1 MAFLGTLA
9 STTYTLLLVFPINMV
24 YVVAGKY
31 NRLECESGSSIS
43 VTRICLVECVKKER
57 GLGLQQRNHQTKF
70 SIGQTQREFGIK
82 PIITGQ

>member
-9 STTYTLLLVFPINMV
+9 STTYTLPLVFPINMV

-43 VTRICLVECVKKER
+43 QRRVLGGMREEGA
-57 GLGLQQRNHQTKF
+57 GLG
-70 SIGQTQREFGIK
+70 
-82 PIITGQ
+82 ITTA